1 MLSNQSPTSF
11 REIPS
16 GYCNR
21 NHLLAAVINSN
32 TIMSSQNIL
41 LDSDI
46 RDWVVLPLF
55 VIMVSAGLLRVY
67 VSMMLKPNPKNQEKI
82 MQRGQ
87 STVFATSTLKSGAI
101 HFLSSSKLES
111 RKLAYPEI
119 LKDQA
124 GWCETYLEEREK
136 RKEENPADDDD
147 DLVNPLAAMDGMKGG
162 MVGMVQ
168 NMVMMQGIQF
178 FFSGFILL
186 KVPFG
191 LTMGFKNMFQRGMEG
206 LVNLDTSYV
215 SSISLY
221 FLFMYGL
228 RAFFRLVMG
237 TPSLEQQETQKMWA
251 KLGKNAGPTNP
262 NAPKEDAQINA
273 LNVEADNLEM
283 VLPKQFKSNLDQVE
297 KRLLK
302 NKYPKKK
309 AKLGKDDFLLS
320 QTGGKKLKK
329 K

>member
-1 MLSNQSPTSF
+1 
-11 REIPS
+11 
-16 GYCNR
+16 
-21 NHLLAAVINSN
+21 
-32 TIMSSQNIL
+32 MSSQNIL

-55 VIMVSAGLLRVY
+55 VIMVAAGLLRFHVG
-67 VSMMLKPNPKNQEKI
+67 MLLKPAPKNQDKI
-82 MQRGQ
+82 SQRTQ
-87 STVFATSTLKSGAI
+87 SSVRATSTLKTGAI

-124 GWCETYLEEREK
+124 EWCETYLEEREK
-136 RKEENPADDDD
+136 EKEANPLEDDDD
-147 DLVNPLAAMDGMKGG
+147 MPNPLAAMDGMKGG

-186 KVPFG
+186 KVPFS
-191 LTMGFKNMFQRGMEG
+191 LTMGFKQMFQRGMEG

-237 TPSLEQQETQKMWA
+237 APTLETQENQKMWM
-251 KLGKNAGPTNP
+251 KLGKKVGPMNP
-262 NAPKEDAQINA
+262 NAPKEDAQIKA
-273 LNVEADNLEM
+273 LNAEADNLEM
-283 VLPKQFKSNLDQVE
+283 ILPKQFKSNLDQVE
-297 KRLLK
+297 KRLLG

-309 AKLGKDDFLLS
+309 TKLGKDDFLLHR
-320 QTGGKKLKK
+320 TGGKKSKK
-329 K
+329 N

>member
-1 MLSNQSPTSF
+1 
-11 REIPS
+11 
-16 GYCNR
+16 
-21 NHLLAAVINSN
+21 
-32 TIMSSQNIL
+32 MSSQNIL

-55 VIMVSAGLLRVY
+55 VIMVSAGLLRVH
-67 VSMMLKPNPKNQEKI
+67 VGMLLRPDPKNQERI
-82 MQRGQ
+82 EQRTQ
-87 STVFATSTLKSGAI
+87 SSVRATSALKTGAI
-101 HFLSSSKLES
+101 HFLSTSKLES

-124 GWCETYLEEREK
+124 DWCEMYMEQRERE
-136 RKEENPADDDD
+136 KEENPMDDDD
-147 DLVNPLAAMDGMKGG
+147 DMPNPLAAMDGMKGG

-186 KVPFG
+186 KVPFS
-191 LTMGFKNMFQRGMEG
+191 LTMGFKQMFQRGLDG
-206 LVNLDTSYV
+206 LANLDTSYV

-228 RAFFRLVMG
+228 RAFFRLVIG
-237 TPSLEQQETQKMWA
+237 TPALETQETQKMWM
-251 KLGKNAGPTNP
+251 KLGKKAGPSNP
-262 NAPKEDAQINA
+262 NAPKEDAHIKA
-273 LNVEADNLEM
+273 LNTEADNLEM
-283 VLPKQFKSNLDQVE
+283 ILPKQFKSNLDQVE

-309 AKLGKDDFLLS
+309 AKLGKDDFLLHK
-320 QTGGKKLKK
+320 TTGKKSKK
-329 K
+329 N

>member
-1 MLSNQSPTSF
+1 
-11 REIPS
+11 
-16 GYCNR
+16 
-21 NHLLAAVINSN
+21 
-32 TIMSSQNIL
+32 MSSQNIL

-55 VIMVSAGLLRVY
+55 VIMVAAGLLRVH
-67 VSMMLKPNPKNQEKI
+67 VGLLLKPGPKNQEKI
-82 MQRGQ
+82 TQRMQSSVR
-87 STVFATSTLKSGAI
+87 ATSTLKTGAV

-124 GWCETYLEEREK
+124 EWCEIYMEERE
-136 RKEENPADDDD
+136 REKEENPADDDD
-147 DLVNPLAAMDGMKGG
+147 DMPNPFAAMDGMKGG

-186 KVPFG
+186 KVPFS
-191 LTMGFKNMFQRGMEG
+191 LTMGFKQMFQRGMEG

-237 TPSLEQQETQKMWA
+237 TPTLETQETQNMWM
-251 KLGKNAGPTNP
+251 KLGKKNGGGNP
-262 NAPKEDAQINA
+262 NAPKEDAQIKA
-273 LNVEADNLEM
+273 LHTEADNLEM
-283 VLPKQFKSNLDQVE
+283 ILPKQFKSNLDQVE

-302 NKYPKKK
+302 TKYPKKK
-309 AKLGKDDFLLS
+309 AKLGKGDFLLN
-320 QTGGKKLKK
+320 QTAGKKSKK
-329 K
+329 N